1 MLIYLKKML
10 IDKVNF
16 FKLNV
21 LLQLLNFI
29 FETVK
34 NLNLYQ

>member
-21 LLQLLNFI
+21 LIQLLNFI

-34 NLNLYQ
+34 NLNLYR